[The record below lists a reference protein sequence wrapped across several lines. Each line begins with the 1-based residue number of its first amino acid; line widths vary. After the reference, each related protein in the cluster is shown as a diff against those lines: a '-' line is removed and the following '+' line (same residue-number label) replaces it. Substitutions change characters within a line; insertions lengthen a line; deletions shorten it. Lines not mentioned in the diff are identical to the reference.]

1 MGVAGIDRAELK
13 KAVLELLKSDEEF
26 RLAVAGLL
34 GLDTIISELKKLRED
49 FLTFIKLEEK
59 RWEEN
64 NKRWEE
70 NNKRWE
76 ENNKRW
82 EEAFKRFESIEKKL
96 LEHDKR
102 FARIEHGLGAL
113 AEAALTK
120 FVYDEVEKIARES
133 GERIIARRRNAKIN
147 GTEVDMLIETD
158 KTVYI
163 IEVKT
168 KPRQRHVDEPLN
180 KIELVQKAFTKPVKP
195 ILAGVYIGEEIEAYA
210 KSKHVEVISY

>member
-1 MGVAGIDRAELK
+1 
-13 KAVLELLKSDEEF
+13 VLQ
-26 RLAVAGLL
+26 A
-34 GLDTIISELKKLRED
+34 
-49 FLTFIKLEEK
+49 
-59 RWEEN
+59 
-64 NKRWEE
+64 
-70 NNKRWE
+70 
-76 ENNKRW
+76 
-82 EEAFKRFESIEKKL
+82 
-96 LEHDKR
+96 H
-102 FARIEHGLGAL
+102 
-113 AEAALTK
+113 AEATLTK

-168 KPRQRHVDEPLN
+168 KPRQRHVDELLN

>member
-1 MGVAGIDRAELK
+1 M
-13 KAVLELLKSDEEF
+13 
-26 RLAVAGLL
+26 
-34 GLDTIISELKKLRED
+34 
-49 FLTFIKLEEK
+49 
-59 RWEEN
+59 
-64 NKRWEE
+64 RWEE

-113 AEAALTK
+113 AEATLTK

-168 KPRQRHVDEPLN
+168 KPRQRHVDELLN